1 MIFPES
7 ICHIHLI
14 IRYFILLF
22 IKFVEHFVFFLVK
35 MIFEF
40 IQKISFIICEK
51 NRILHT
57 FVIEPYRNQKR
68 IPQKVKNAVVTDCH
82 EKSGKILILIGI
94 EQSRRKNRSR
104 NVCPG
109 TFAFFCGW
117 YHLKEG
123 VF

>member
-1 MIFPES
+1 
-7 ICHIHLI
+7 
-14 IRYFILLF
+14 
-22 IKFVEHFVFFLVK
+22 

-94 EQSRRKNRSR
+94 EQSRRKT
-104 NVCPG
+104 VPG
-109 TFAFFCGW
+109 MSVPAPSLSSADGITSKKVFLTARR
-117 YHLKEG
+117 HLDL
-123 VF
+123 